1 MSYSPSSFPQP
12 WPQSTPYH
20 IAALAPSTTY
30 PNDRF
35 SEDDYSQLASPWSHA
50 ATTDQRQYSPY
61 HDPEL
66 MQLLSMKAI
75 VIYGPQDSSMEIH
88 NSRDTVPDTGRPDHP
103 QTAPSSTTNEQHRS
117 QILGYSPSSRLH
129 APTPAPRHSVR
140 NGTHDHYAPAR
151 SSSVGVTPKARR
163 KARRKAQTHASGFTF
178 SSPTTPSAYPTDR
191 NRDQP
196 LIASHVDSPPSCCA
210 HSSGSST
217 IYDQAGGPIRVADRM
232 LPRTVNGR
240 NPVML
245 DMLDHQS
252 RHYDG
257 RGVGTWQR
265 TPAVKDVFGITTL
278 LAVENPLLPSR

>member
-20 IAALAPSTTY
+20 TAALAPPTTY

-35 SEDDYSQLASPWSHA
+35 SEDDYSQLASSWSRV

-61 HDPEL
+61 DDPEL
-66 MQLLSMKAI
+66 MQLLSMQAI

-88 NSRDTVPDTGRPDHP
+88 NSRDIVPDTGRPDHP

-129 APTPAPRHSVR
+129 APTPTPRHSVR
-140 NGTHDHYAPAR
+140 SGTHDRYAHAR
-151 SSSVGVTPKARR
+151 SSSVGVTPKANR

-178 SSPTTPSAYPTDR
+178 SSPTTPSAYSTDR
-191 NRDQP
+191 NRNQP
-196 LIASHVDSPPSCCA
+196 LIASHVDSPLIRCA

-232 LPRTVNGR
+232 LPRTVNG
-240 NPVML
+240 NPVMI

-257 RGVGTWQR
+257 RGVGTRQR
-265 TPAVKDVFGITTL
+265 TPAVEDVFGITSL